1 MFICSRAKWDFAP
14 PGLRPN
20 SALSYLLQM
29 QFEKWCDTVNEKRG
43 VAVEGQKKSQ
53 PPMADAEIQITSG
66 R

>member
-1 MFICSRAKWDFAP
+1 MLICSGAKWDFAP

-29 QFEKWCDTVNEKRG
+29 QIGECCDTVNEEHG
-43 VAVEGQKKSQ
+43 VAVEVQKKCQ
-53 PPMADAEIQITSG
+53 PPLADSELQITSG